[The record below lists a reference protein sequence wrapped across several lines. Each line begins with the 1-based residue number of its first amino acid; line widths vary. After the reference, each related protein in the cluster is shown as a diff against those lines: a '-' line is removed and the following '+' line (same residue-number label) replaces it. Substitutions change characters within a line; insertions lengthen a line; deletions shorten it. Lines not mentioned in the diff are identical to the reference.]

1 MQKLRVAVIGAGRIG
16 KIHATNLATRL
27 PDVELVAISDVRLE
41 SAQDAAKAL
50 RIPKALSDY
59 HDFLNSKDIDAVV
72 ICSPTDTH
80 ARIIEEAA
88 AAGKHIFCEKPIDL
102 DLGIIHRALA
112 AVAKA
117 KVKFQVG
124 FNRRFDPSF
133 RKAAE
138 AVRSGKLGT
147 PHLVRITSRD
157 PAPPPLDYVKVSGG
171 LFLDMTIHDFDM
183 ARYLLGDEI
192 DAVTTMASCLVDPQI
207 GKAGDVDTAIV
218 TLRYRNGAFG
228 AIDNSRRAV
237 YGYDQ
242 RVEVFG
248 SKGCVT
254 VSNSTPTNAGIW
266 DAEGQ
271 HRDLPLNFFLERY
284 QEAYLEEMRGFVSAV
299 LDGKDTP
306 VTGDDGLQAVLLG
319 LAAKKSL
326 ELNRPVKI
334 SEVAGHGTKG
344 RVAA

>member
-1 MQKLRVAVIGAGRIG
+1 MKKLRVGVIGAGRIG
-16 KIHATNLATRL
+16 KIHAQNLATRL
-27 PDVELVAISDVRLE
+27 PDAELCAISDVRLE
-41 SAQDAAKAL
+41 AAQGAADAL
-50 RIPKALSDY
+50 RIPKALGDY
-59 HDFLNSKDIDAVV
+59 HALLKSADIDAVI

-88 AAGKHIFCEKPIDL
+88 AAGKHIFCEKPIDH
-102 DLGIIHRALA
+102 DLGVIRKALA

-117 KVKFQVG
+117 KIKFQVG

-138 AVRSGKLGT
+138 AVHSGKLGT
-147 PHLVRITSRD
+147 PHIVRITSRD

-171 LFLDMTIHDFDM
+171 MFLDMTIHDFDM
-183 ARYLLGDEI
+183 ARYLLGDEVEE
-192 DAVTTMASCLVDPQI
+192 VTAIGSCLIDPEI

-218 TLRYRNGAFG
+218 TLRYRGGAFC

-248 SKGCVT
+248 SKGCVI

-284 QEAYLEEMRGFVSAV
+284 QEAYLEEMKGFVSAV
-299 LDGKDTP
+299 LGGKAVP
-306 VTGDDGLQAVLLG
+306 VTGDDGLKAVLLG

-334 SEVAGHGTKG
+334 REVAEHG
-344 RVAA
+344 

>member
-1 MQKLRVAVIGAGRIG
+1 MKKLRIGVIGAGRIG
-16 KIHATNLATRL
+16 KIHAENLASRL
-27 PDVELVAISDVRLE
+27 PGVELRAISDVRLK
-41 SAQDAAKAL
+41 SARDVAGAL
-50 RIPKALSDY
+50 RVPKAYGDHRALLRSG
-59 HDFLNSKDIDAVV
+59 IDAVV

-102 DLGIIHRALA
+102 DLGVIRKALA

-117 KVKFQVG
+117 KVKFQTG

-147 PHLVRITSRD
+147 PHIVRITSRD
-157 PAPPPLDYVKVSGG
+157 PAPPPPEYVKVSGG
-171 LFLDMTIHDFDM
+171 MFLDMTIHDFDM
-183 ARYLLGDEI
+183 ARYLLGDEVEE
-192 DAVTTMASCLVDPQI
+192 VTAIGSCLVDPRI
-207 GKAGDVDTAIV
+207 GKAGDIDTAVV
-218 TLRYRNGAFG
+218 TLRYRGGAIC

-248 SKGCVT
+248 SKGCVV
-254 VSNSTPTNAGIW
+254 VSNSVPTNAGVW
-266 DAEGQ
+266 DDAGQ

-284 QEAYLEEMRGFVSAV
+284 QEAYLEEMRCFVSAV
-299 LDGKDTP
+299 LEGKAVP
-306 VTGDDGLQAVLLG
+306 VTGDDGLKAVVLG
-319 LAAKKSL
+319 LAAKRSL
-326 ELNRPVKI
+326 ALNRPVKVG
-334 SEVAGHGTKG
+334 EVA
-344 RVAA
+344 